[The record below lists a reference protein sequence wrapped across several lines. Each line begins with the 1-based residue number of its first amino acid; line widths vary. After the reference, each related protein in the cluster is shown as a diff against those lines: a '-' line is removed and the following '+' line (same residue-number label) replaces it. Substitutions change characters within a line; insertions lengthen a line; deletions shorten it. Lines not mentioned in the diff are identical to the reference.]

1 MFYKYYLLHSTFLTS
16 VYECHIENSTFPP
29 SDYNFISRVKD
40 ALTEHPEW
48 VRTLEL
54 LLLKKH
60 EHSECIINAF
70 DLAFAFET
78 TRAKRVP

>member
-1 MFYKYYLLHSTFLTS
+1 
-16 VYECHIENSTFPP
+16 
-29 SDYNFISRVKD
+29 
-40 ALTEHPEW
+40 

-54 LLLKKH
+54 LLLKKY
-60 EHSECIINAF
+60 EQSEYIINAF